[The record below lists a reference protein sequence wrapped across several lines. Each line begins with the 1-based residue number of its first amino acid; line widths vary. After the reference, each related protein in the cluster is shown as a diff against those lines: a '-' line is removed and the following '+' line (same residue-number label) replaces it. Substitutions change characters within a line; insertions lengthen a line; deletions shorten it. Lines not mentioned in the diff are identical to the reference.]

1 MHNFSGVISST
12 LKEEIE
18 KDMMKPWIQKRPANP
33 FQTLWTKEPL
43 MKKKIIEKKK
53 ELGKEIEK
61 ERKLLH
67 VTITGTDCI
76 TGLLEFGGKHY
87 YFLNW
92 IGLFITVL
100 KSIEHKEDSKQ
111 ILD

>member
-1 MHNFSGVISST
+1 
-12 LKEEIE
+12 
-18 KDMMKPWIQKRPANP
+18 MKR
-33 FQTLWTKEPL
+33 
-43 MKKKIIEKKK
+43 KK

-87 YFLNW
+87 YSLNW

>member
-1 MHNFSGVISST
+1 MNSKKPCQPVPNPLNKRTSS
-12 LKEEIE
+12 E
-18 KDMMKPWIQKRPANP
+18 
-33 FQTLWTKEPL
+33 
-43 MKKKIIEKKK
+43 KKIIEKKK

-87 YFLNW
+87 YFLN
-92 IGLFITVL
+92 
-100 KSIEHKEDSKQ
+100 
-111 ILD
+111 

>member
-1 MHNFSGVISST
+1 
-12 LKEEIE
+12 
-18 KDMMKPWIQKRPANP
+18 MKKIKWNHEFRKVLLSYS
-33 FQTLWTKEPL
+33 TLWTIEL
-43 MKKKIIEKKK
+43 LIYIIIIIIIIVIEKKK

-76 TGLLEFGGKHY
+76 MGLLESGGKHY

-100 KSIEHKEDSKQ
+100 KRIEHKKDSKQ

>member
-1 MHNFSGVISST
+1 MKTIWCNHEFKKGLPIHYKPLEQKNF
-12 LKEEIE
+12 L
-18 KDMMKPWIQKRPANP
+18 
-33 FQTLWTKEPL
+33 F
-43 MKKKIIEKKK
+43 KKIEKKK
-53 ELGKEIEK
+53 LLGKEIEK

-67 VTITGTDCI
+67 VTITRTDFI
-76 TGLLEFGGKHY
+76 RGLLEFGGKHY

-100 KSIEHKEDSKQ
+100 RSIEHKEDSKQ